1 MKNVFFVISSK
12 ILQEN
17 LQTLNGGRRSIG
29 THFLLRKSC
38 LNAHIFL
45 EWIKK
50 IENLSSFT
58 LFHPVE
64 IYPKIWS
71 KWEISGK
78 LIKKDISVITSKILE
93 EILQNLY
100 RNRRSIET
108 HLILSKSCFKAQ
120 IFLDCLHPFPTLL
133 NFTQKLSNWEIP
145 GKIIKKEISALTAN
159 IVQEIFKT

>member
-1 MKNVFFVISSK
+1 MKNLFFVISSK

-71 KWEISGK
+71 KWKISGK
-78 LIKKDISVITSKILE
+78 SIKKKSLIASKILE
-93 EILQNLY
+93 EILQNL
-100 RNRRSIET
+100 NKDRRSIET
-108 HLILSKSCFKAQ
+108 YLILSKSCFKAQ
-120 IFLDCLHPFPTLL
+120 IFLDCFNPFPTFL